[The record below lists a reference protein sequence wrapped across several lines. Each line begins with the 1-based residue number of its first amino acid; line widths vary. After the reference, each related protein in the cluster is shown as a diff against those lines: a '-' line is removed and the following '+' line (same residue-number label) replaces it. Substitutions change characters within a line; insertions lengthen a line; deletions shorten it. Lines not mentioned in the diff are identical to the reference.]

1 MELQKVSFYE
11 RDPDVCTNDLDDES
25 PRTFKGENRRQSHRR
40 RRPERRAEV
49 RFEISGGDRREI
61 DGRRDGD
68 ATPKF
73 W

>member
-1 MELQKVSFYE
+1 MKAQKASFYE
-11 RDPDVCTNDLDDES
+11 RDPEVCTSDLDDET
-25 PRTFKGENRRQSHRR
+25 PRAFKGENRRQQHRR
-40 RRPERRAEV
+40 KHPERRSEV
-49 RFEISGGDRREI
+49 RFDLKDGDRREV